1 MERRIADRKAELAEK
16 WGMLVLETYP
26 VETQRIWKNNKNRFS
41 NPVGATIRESTEEL
55 VDHLLTWENAEAI
68 CASLDKLIK
77 IRGVQSFSPSQALS
91 FVFLFKKLL
100 RDEFF
105 KEMQEKGELD
115 VLLRF
120 EAKVDNLMLMA
131 VDILFKNQE
140 QVYKM
145 RVEELKRSQHTLL
158 KKARMIVDVTTDKV
172 EE

>member
-1 MERRIADRKAELAEK
+1 MERRIAERKAELAEK

-26 VETQRIWKNNKNRFS
+26 VETQRIWKNNTNRFS
-41 NPVGATIRESTEEL
+41 NPVGAAIRDSTAEL
-55 VDHLLTWENAEAI
+55 VDLLLKWEDAEAI
-68 CASLDKLIK
+68 CTSLDKLIRV
-77 IRGVQSFSPSQALS
+77 RGVQSFSPSQALS
-91 FVFLFKKLL
+91 FIFLFKKLL

-105 KEMQEKGELD
+105 KEMQANGELD

-120 EAKVDNLMLMA
+120 EAKIDNLMLMA
-131 VDILFKNQE
+131 VDILSKNQE
-140 QVYKM
+140 QVYRM